1 MLRSGSKACLL
12 VSLRTSNLAVWKTTR
27 FSAVNAVSFGSL
39 FLRRSTRRNTVRV
52 VGLNQR
58 SRSNTMARRVFR
70 GMVTLTVRIG
80 LWFAALGLCLVTVFV
95 VIPIVWLLHT
105 LSVAVFRIKQTIRRV
120 RTWLKI

>member
-1 MLRSGSKACLL
+1 MLRSGLKE
-12 VSLRTSNLAVWKTTR
+12 SLQESLKTDNLAVWKTTK
-27 FSAVNAVSFGSL
+27 FNAANVASSGSL
-39 FLRRSTRRNTVRV
+39 FLRRNTQHNTVPV

-58 SRSNTMARRVFR
+58 NRSNTMARRVFR

-120 RTWLKI
+120 RTWQRI

>member
-1 MLRSGSKACLL
+1 MLRSGLKESLQELL
-12 VSLRTSNLAVWKTTR
+12 KTDNLAVWKTTK
-27 FSAVNAVSFGSL
+27 FSAANVALSGSL
-39 FLRRSTRRNTVRV
+39 FLRRNTLHNTAQV

-70 GMVTLTVRIG
+70 GMVTLTVTIG
-80 LWFAALGLCLVTVFV
+80 LWLVALGLCLVTVFV

>member
-1 MLRSGSKACLL
+1 
-12 VSLRTSNLAVWKTTR
+12 
-27 FSAVNAVSFGSL
+27 
-39 FLRRSTRRNTVRV
+39 
-52 VGLNQR
+52 
-58 SRSNTMARRVFR
+58 MARRVFR

-80 LWFAALGLCLVTVFV
+80 LWFVALGLCLVTVFV

>member
-1 MLRSGSKACLL
+1 MSRSGLKESLQESSK
-12 VSLRTSNLAVWKTTR
+12 TDNLAVWKTTK
-27 FSAVNAVSFGSL
+27 FNAANVASSGSL
-39 FLRRSTRRNTVRV
+39 FLRRNTLHNTAQV
-52 VGLNQR
+52 VGLNQQ

-70 GMVTLTVRIG
+70 GMVTLTVTTG
-80 LWFAALGLCLVTVFV
+80 LWLAAFALCLVTVFV